1 MKENKKFYYIVKRL
15 LDIFFS
21 FIFLVVSIPIF
32 IIVAVLIKIE
42 DGGTVFYKQERIGY
56 KRKKF
61 NCYKFRSMSEKEQNI
76 LDKSNKDYDLFVKF
90 TKEDSLRITKIGKF
104 LRKYSIDELPQL
116 INVLKGE
123 MSLVGP
129 RPMVE
134 SEIIQI
140 EKNYYKSNITKY
152 FTVLPGITGLWQV
165 SGRSSISRRRRI
177 ILELFYVDKCSLLY
191 DIKILLKT
199 PVAVISHKGAM

>member
-1 MKENKKFYYIVKRL
+1 MKENKKIYYTIKRL

-21 FIFLVVSIPIF
+21 FIFLLISIPVF
-32 IIVAVLIKIE
+32 IIVSILIKME

-90 TKEDSLRITKIGKF
+90 TKEDSLRVTKTGKF
-104 LRKYSIDELPQL
+104 LRKYSIDEIPQL
-116 INVLKGE
+116 INVLRGE

-134 SEIIQI
+134 PEILQI
-140 EKNYYKSNITKY
+140 EKNYYKLNISKI
-152 FTVLPGITGLWQV
+152 FTVLPGMTGLWQV

-199 PVAVISHKGAM
+199 PVAVIFHKGAM

>member
-1 MKENKKFYYIVKRL
+1 MKENKKFYYIIKRL

-21 FIFLVVSIPIF
+21 FIFLVISIPIF
-32 IIVAVLIKIE
+32 IIVAILIKIE
-42 DGGTVFYKQERIGY
+42 DGGSVFYKQERVGY

-61 NCYKFRSMSEKEQNI
+61 NCYKFRSMYEKAKQSDNEI
-76 LDKSNKDYDLFVKF
+76 YDLSVKF
-90 TKEDSLRITKIGKF
+90 TDEDFSRITKIGEF
-104 LRKYSIDELPQL
+104 LRKYSIDEIPQL

-134 SEIIQI
+134 PEIRQI
-140 EKNYYKSNITKY
+140 EKNYYKLNVSKF
-152 FTVLPGITGLWQV
+152 FTVLPGMTGLWQV
-165 SGRSSISRRRRI
+165 SGRSNISRRRRI

-199 PVAVISHKGAM
+199 PIAVIFHKGAL

>member
-1 MKENKKFYYIVKRL
+1 
-15 LDIFFS
+15 
-21 FIFLVVSIPIF
+21 
-32 IIVAVLIKIE
+32 
-42 DGGTVFYKQERIGY
+42 
-56 KRKKF
+56 
-61 NCYKFRSMSEKEQNI
+61 MSEKEQNI

-90 TKEDSLRITKIGKF
+90 TKEDSLRITKTGKF